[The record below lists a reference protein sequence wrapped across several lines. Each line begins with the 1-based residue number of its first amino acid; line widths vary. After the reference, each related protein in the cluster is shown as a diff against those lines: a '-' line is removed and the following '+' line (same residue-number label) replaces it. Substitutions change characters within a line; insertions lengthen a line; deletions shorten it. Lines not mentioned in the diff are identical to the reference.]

1 MDIKIKYFGLLAEAM
16 NKEETIITL
25 KENCTVQ
32 ELKSTL
38 WSIYPALKGK
48 EFKVAVNKNIVTEK
62 AVILPTD
69 ELALLPPF
77 AGG

>member
-1 MDIKIKYFGLLAEAM
+1 MDIKIKCFGLLAEAM
-16 NKEETIITL
+16 KKEETTITL

-32 ELKSTL
+32 ELRNTL
-38 WSIYPALKGK
+38 LSMFPALEGK
-48 EFKVAVNKNIVTEK
+48 EFKVAVNKNIVIEK
-62 AVILPTD
+62 TVLSPMD

>member
-1 MDIKIKYFGLLAEAM
+1 MDIKIKCFGLLAEAM
-16 NKEETIITL
+16 GKEEVLLSL
-25 KENCTVQ
+25 KENGTVQ
-32 ELKSTL
+32 DLKNTL
-38 WSIYPALKGK
+38 LTLYPALEGK

-62 AVILPTD
+62 VLILPTD

>member
-16 NKEETIITL
+16 SQTETIITL
-25 KENCTVQ
+25 KENCTVE
-32 ELKSTL
+32 ELKRIL
-38 WSIYPALKGK
+38 LSIYPALEGK
-48 EFKVAVNKNIVTEK
+48 EFKIAVNKNIVTEK
-62 AVILPTD
+62 AIILPTD

>member
-16 NKEETIITL
+16 HKTETIITL
-25 KENCTVQ
+25 KENCTVE
-32 ELKSTL
+32 ELKNIL
-38 WSIYPALKGK
+38 LSIYPALEGK
-48 EFKVAVNKNIVTEK
+48 EFKIAVNKNIVTEK
-62 AVILPTD
+62 AIILPTD